1 MISEKSGSTRLLVV
15 TMQMDAISLPC
26 LWAGYQTS
34 CQQVSDG
41 CKTHGTS
48 SILAWQHVT
57 ELYSY
62 VILKS
67 LAPMARLNRA
77 HSGNRW
83 THRWSLW
90 ILFGSR
96 WGASKKERPGRPG
109 FWAIL
114 LKEKKIAYSMDPF
127 QFGHFIDMSRNR
139 GIQSWH
145 LRLLL
150 LDEWKDTSRS
160 ETEAGSSSENACCNW
175 GNEKA
180 QAKEAAKVWARQKN
194 PCAKEHQ
201 VPIQQKRIIMKFCD
215 HMMSHDVAFLVLV
228 FTRLLP
234 RLHDAKRSWRQRRL
248 RIKRRLRDKNSRS
261 QSVAEN
267 SFKFSMKSEE

>member
-1 MISEKSGSTRLLVV
+1 MH
-15 TMQMDAISLPC
+15 MA
-26 LWAGYQTS
+26 
-34 CQQVSDG
+34 
-41 CKTHGTS
+41 H
-48 SILAWQHVT
+48 LAWQHVT

-67 LAPMARLNRA
+67 LAPVARVNRA
-77 HSGNRW
+77 YSGNRW

-114 LKEKKIAYSMDPF
+114 GY
-127 QFGHFIDMSRNR
+127 
-139 GIQSWH
+139 QSI
-145 LRLLL
+145 RI
-150 LDEWKDTSRS
+150 KS
-160 ETEAGSSSENACCNW
+160 EAGSPSENVCCNW

-201 VPIQQKRIIMKFCD
+201 VPIQQKRIIIKFCD
-215 HMMSHDVAFLVLV
+215 HMMSYDVAFLVLV

-261 QSVAEN
+261 QSLAEN